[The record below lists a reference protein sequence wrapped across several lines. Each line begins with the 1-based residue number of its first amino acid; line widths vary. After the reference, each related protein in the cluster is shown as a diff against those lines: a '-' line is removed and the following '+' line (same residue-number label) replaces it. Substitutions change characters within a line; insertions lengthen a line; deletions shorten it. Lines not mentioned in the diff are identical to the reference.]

1 MSDPQAWCLL
11 LGLVVA
17 LALIAWALYAEA
29 RIQILSDKLALTTLK
44 EKEDEADAKNR
55 ALSSSDM
62 DAKLSKALGPGSKSK
77 TS

>member
-29 RIQILSDKLALTTLK
+29 RIQILSDKLALVTLR
-44 EKEDEADAKNR
+44 EKEDEADIKNR
-55 ALSSSDM
+55 ALS
-62 DAKLSKALGPGSKSK
+62 DADLDAELSKDLGSGAKSK
-77 TS
+77 T